1 MRMRSKMGISM
12 TRMTRYDDEE
22 QDVEHTEDADA
33 ENEQRMMMR
42 KNVCGRC
49 KCVDVTVSCHVQVRM
64 TMLMPMAQFLWSRDS
79 TTKLDEGHARR
90 LI

>member
-1 MRMRSKMGISM
+1 MMRRSKRGIAM
-12 TRMTRYDDEE
+12 KRMTRYDDEE

-33 ENEQRMMMR
+33 ENEQRMRMR
-42 KNVCGRC
+42 KNVWGRC
-49 KCVDVTVSCHVQVRM
+49 KCGDVTVSCHVQVRM

-79 TTKLDEGHARR
+79 TTTLDEGYARR

>member
-1 MRMRSKMGISM
+1 MM
-12 TRMTRYDDEE
+12 MTRYDDEE
-22 QDVEHTEDADA
+22 QEEDHNEDEDE
-33 ENEQRMMMR
+33 ENEQRMRMR

-49 KCVDVTVSCHVQVRM
+49 KCGDVTASCHVQVRM

>member
-1 MRMRSKMGISM
+1 MMRSKMGISM

-49 KCVDVTVSCHVQVRM
+49 KCGDVTVSCHVQVRM
-64 TMLMPMAQFLWSRDS
+64 AMRMPMAHFLQSPDS
-79 TTKLDEGHARR
+79 TTKLDERQSRG
-90 LI
+90 LT